1 MFSQS
6 DSSDLFLEELLAR
19 SGYSS
24 WTQIKEKFRLKD
36 TTVSVYK
43 EGDVIR
49 VEYENPHVT
58 DEGKPQS

>member
-1 MFSQS
+1 MSSQS
-6 DSSDLFLEELLAR
+6 DSSDLFFEELLAR

-43 EGDVIR
+43 EGDTIR

-58 DEGKPQS
+58 DEGKPK